1 MSIIVGS
8 PSAVLAS
15 RDFAGARRHPPQTT
29 RGGAGRS
36 RFTRRDRTGAGDVRQ
51 DLGIACRDEP
61 RAAVARS
68 GQERR
73 GTRIA
78 CACLRLVYGG
88 VRDRRPQRSKGAARQ
103 LSVTRPPRR
112 ARELAA
118 LHPADASW
126 TFMDAGCI
134 TALPHASLERQLTA
148 LCSRWLTARRTAED
162 APHLPFA
169 IPAGIRSTGCVADLR
184 RTTSRVAGCAEI
196 GPCVSCREASASY
209 SERPFGR
216 AKIPIR
222 QI

>member
-15 RDFAGARRHPPQTT
+15 RDAAGARRHPPQTT

-51 DLGIACRDEP
+51 DLGIARRDEP

-78 CACLRLVYGG
+78 RACLRLVYGG

-103 LSVTRPPRR
+103 TSVTRPLQRPR
-112 ARELAA
+112 ALAP

-126 TFMDAGCI
+126 TPGSDWKGASRLFLTRAWMAANG
-134 TALPHASLERQLTA
+134 ALRPLPRVP
-148 LCSRWLTARRTAED
+148 ARVPLLNR
-162 APHLPFA
+162 
-169 IPAGIRSTGCVADLR
+169 
-184 RTTSRVAGCAEI
+184 
-196 GPCVSCREASASY
+196 
-209 SERPFGR
+209 
-216 AKIPIR
+216 
-222 QI
+222 